1 MTNTKLI
8 YITYSDFAYYAL
20 CSSSIPVSTNTI
32 VVRFGLFDKKILSP
46 IIINNS
52 IEIPFNCEEVK
63 KLCNGWKIFYGCDI
77 EPSINNNEI
86 VIYYKNEE
94 YSFSS
99 YEDFFVISK
108 KHFF

>member
-1 MTNTKLI
+1 MINTKLL
-8 YITYSDFAYYAL
+8 YITYSDFTYYAL
-20 CSSSIPVSTNTI
+20 CSSSLPVLINTT

-46 IIINNS
+46 FIINNS

-63 KLCNGWKIFYGCDI
+63 KLCSGWKIFYDSDI
-77 EPSINNNEI
+77 ESSINNEEI
-86 VIYYKNEE
+86 NIYYKNEE

-99 YEDFFVISK
+99 YEDFFVIAK